1 MYYITYLCAMKEVFN
16 KLELHLVYR
25 KLFMLIGVSS
35 IQGII
40 SENFYS

>member
-1 MYYITYLCAMKEVFN
+1 MKEVFN
-16 KLELHLVYR
+16 KLKQHLVYR
-25 KLFMLIGVSS
+25 KFVMLIGVSS